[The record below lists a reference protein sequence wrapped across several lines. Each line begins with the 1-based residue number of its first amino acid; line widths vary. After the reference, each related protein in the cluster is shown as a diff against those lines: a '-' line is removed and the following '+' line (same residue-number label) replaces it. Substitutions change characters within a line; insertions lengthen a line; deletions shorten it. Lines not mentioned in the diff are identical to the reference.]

1 MDNLG
6 FVVKEKKIRNST
18 SQSDRKTSN
27 CKVNCFSVA
36 EYFILLAHNKKINI
50 NNPKL
55 QKLVYYA
62 QAWNLGIYDRP
73 LFPEDFEAWI
83 HSPVI
88 PELYKKYQ
96 KYGWHNIKPNQEKD
110 LAELDLPNDILEF
123 LAEVS
128 QEYLYCDDSELEEM
142 IRIESPWNQARA
154 NLATDEPSHEII
166 KKEWIKEYFGARVKE
181 EED

>member
-6 FVVKEKKIRNST
+6 FVVKENKTQNLT
-18 SQSDRKTSN
+18 SQSDRQTSSY
-27 CKVNCFSVA
+27 KVNCFLVA
-36 EYFILLAHNKKINI
+36 EYFISLANNEKINI
-50 NNPKL
+50 NNLKL

-62 QAWNLGIYDRP
+62 QAWHLGICDRP
-73 LFPEDFEAWI
+73 LFPEDFEAWV

-96 KYGWHNIKPNQEKD
+96 KHGWHNIKPNQEKD
-110 LAELDLPNDILEF
+110 LAKLDLPNDILEF

-128 QEYLYCDDSELEEM
+128 QEYLYCDDSELETM

-166 KKEWIKEYFGARVKE
+166 RKEWIREYFGARAE
-181 EED
+181 EEEN